1 MYIDA
6 SRNEAGHFDLIP
18 DEGKL
23 RRIAL
28 DRQGLL
34 RQAPFGLGKAATLR
48 AIEHLGYVQVDTIS
62 VVERAHHHV
71 LHSRVPNYRP
81 AFLDQLQREGKV
93 FEYWYHAA
101 AYLPMRDYRFAL
113 RDMQAVKSGE
123 SSWVRS
129 RDRKLM
135 ERIRD
140 RVRLEGPLRSRD
152 FEDPRRSRAGWWDRK
167 PAKRALEQ
175 LFIEG
180 DLMVTGRDGF
190 QKTYDLP
197 ERALP
202 ADVSTS
208 VPTLDEFA
216 AYLVANTLRSHGF
229 ATRKSFTHLRTGGA
243 VRDAVVRVLEA
254 GVAEGRL
261 RRFATPD
268 GGVWWGDA
276 ERLDHRAPPTAATVR
291 VLSPFDNAV
300 ILRHRVQALFD
311 FDYQVECYVKAE
323 NRRYGYFCLP
333 ILYRDRMVGRM
344 DCKAH
349 RASGEFNIKQLH
361 IEQSR
366 AFSRGARRASPPHEM
381 DDRFLRAFA
390 QAVRDFAAFNGCVGT
405 TLSRCQPKRLQAAV
419 AAALTG

>member
-1 MYIDA
+1 MKEPSA
-6 SRNEAGHFDLIP
+6 RVR
-18 DEGKL
+18 EGAAPPMNKL

-28 DRQGLL
+28 HRQGLL
-34 RQAPFGLGKAATLR
+34 RQAPFGQGKAAALR
-48 AIEHLGYVQVDTIS
+48 AIEHLGYVQIDTIS

-71 LHSRVPNYRP
+71 LHSRVPNYKP
-81 AFLDQLQREGKV
+81 SFLDQLQREGKV

-123 SSWVRS
+123 SNWVRS

-135 ERIRD
+135 QRIRD
-140 RVRLEGPLRSRD
+140 RVRLEGPLRARD
-152 FEDPRRSRAGWWDRK
+152 FEDPRLSRAGWWDWK

-180 DLMVTGRDGF
+180 DLMITGRDGF

-202 ADVSTS
+202 ADVSTAAPS
-208 VPTLDEFA
+208 LDEFA

-229 ATRKSFTHLRTGGA
+229 ATRKSFSHLRPSA
-243 VRDAVVRVLEA
+243 DLRDAVAKALEA
-254 GVAEGRL
+254 GAAEGRL
-261 RRFATPD
+261 RRFSTHNGD
-268 GGVWWGDA
+268 LWWGDA
-276 ERLDHRAPPTAATVR
+276 ELLDQRAPPAAAAVYI
-291 VLSPFDNAV
+291 LSPFDNAV
-300 ILRHRVQALFD
+300 ILRHRVQSLFD
-311 FDYQVECYVKAE
+311 FDYRVECYVKAE

-349 RASGEFNIKQLH
+349 RAAGEFNIKQLH
-361 IEQSR
+361 IEQLGSR
-366 AFSRGARRASPPHEM
+366 SQGARGGNPSPPI
-381 DDRFLRAFA
+381 DDRFLHAFA
-390 QAVRDFAAFNGCVGT
+390 QAVRSFAAFNGCSRT
-405 TLSRCQPKRLQAAV
+405 TLSQCRPKRLQAAI
-419 AAALTG
+419 AAALAG

>member
-1 MYIDA
+1 MRGLGTLDDA
-6 SRNEAGHFDLIP
+6 DLTP
-18 DEGKL
+18 DKGKL

-28 DRQGLL
+28 HRQGLL
-34 RQAPFGLGKAATLR
+34 RQAPFGRGKAAALR
-48 AIEHLGYVQVDTIS
+48 AVEHLGYVQIDTIS

-71 LHSRVPNYRP
+71 LRSRVPNYRP
-81 AFLDQLQREGKV
+81 SFLDQLQREGKV

-123 SSWVRS
+123 LSWVRS

-135 ERIRD
+135 KRIRD

-152 FEDPRRSRAGWWDRK
+152 FEDPRPSRAGWWDWK

-180 DLMVTGRDGF
+180 DLMITGRDGF

-202 ADVSTS
+202 ADVSTTAPS
-208 VPTLDEFA
+208 LDEFA

-229 ATRKSFTHLRTGGA
+229 ATRKSFTHLRSSAGLREA
-243 VRDAVVRVLEA
+243 VAKTLEA
-254 GVAEGRL
+254 GAAEGRL
-261 RRFATPD
+261 RRFSTHD
-268 GGVWWGDA
+268 GELWWGDA
-276 ERLDHRAPPTAATVR
+276 ELLDQRAPPAAAAVR
-291 VLSPFDNAV
+291 ILSPFDNAV
-300 ILRHRVQALFD
+300 ILRRRVQSLFD
-311 FDYQVECYVKAE
+311 FDYQVECYVKAQ

-333 ILYRDRMVGRM
+333 VLHRDRMVGRM

-349 RASGEFNIKQLH
+349 RATGEFNIKQLH
-361 IEQSR
+361 IE
-366 AFSRGARRASPPHEM
+366 GGGNNPSPTI
-381 DDRFLRAFA
+381 DDRFLSAFA
-390 QAVRDFAAFNGCVGT
+390 EAVRSFAAFNGCDRT
-405 TLSRCQPKRLQAAV
+405 TLSQCRPKRLQAAI
-419 AAALTG
+419 AAALAS